1 MKRVETVEDIYPA
14 LDELVV
20 ELKAIG
26 KSRLAAILNHR
37 VHQVAWTA
45 RSELFEELQK
55 ILAETLKSDQV
66 QLPELLDEQI
76 QRVLVVIEESL
87 NVADK

>member
-26 KSRLAAILNHR
+26 KSRLAAIINHR
-37 VHQVAWTA
+37 MHDVAWTA

-55 ILAETLKSDQV
+55 ILAGALKSDQV
-66 QLPELLDEQI
+66 QLPELLEEQI
-76 QRVLVVIEESL
+76 RHVLVVIEKSL
-87 NVADK
+87 NAADK